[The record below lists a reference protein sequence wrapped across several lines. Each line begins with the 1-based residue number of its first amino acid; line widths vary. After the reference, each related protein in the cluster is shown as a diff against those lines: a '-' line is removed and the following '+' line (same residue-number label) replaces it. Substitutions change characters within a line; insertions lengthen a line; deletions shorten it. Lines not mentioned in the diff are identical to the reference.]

1 MSAAAKAEIVI
12 TAVDQVSAKLNAIS
26 ARIDGVTA
34 PVRRLGS
41 AFAGV
46 YGASGVKGVV
56 GAFGS
61 LADTTAGAAR
71 NAVLMAGSLGAAVG
85 AVIGFAKH
93 AADAADKIGDLSAR
107 YQVHAHSIQV
117 YGGLVEEAGGS
128 TEEAA
133 AAMGKLRKAMN
144 EAIHGGTE
152 QAAAFAGV
160 GISVE
165 KLKKMSPEEVMQ
177 QMADAFKS
185 SNKEGEKNAVLLQL
199 MGKNGT
205 VFMDVMN
212 KGGAAYQQRLEE
224 MRADGSLLSE
234 EQLKQADEF
243 DKSWSRMQRTLEGVK
258 NALGLRLAKA
268 IEPMVQGIQKWVV
281 ANRALIDQKFE
292 EFLAKLPALL
302 EAAGQL
308 LQGLW
313 SVAQGVA
320 SAFKA
325 VASVIGPT
333 GAALAG
339 VTVVMSPFLLAAGQL
354 AFAIGK
360 VVWVLG
366 NFTGIIPKLMALLS
380 NGLWA
385 TMMANPIGLIIAA
398 VAALAYVIYKN
409 WDNITAYVGAAWER
423 IKAVFE
429 VGFFDGMFQ
438 MWLEGWQAF
447 GNAIVGIIKT
457 LTPDFLM
464 PDSLKNFQ
472 FTFATERAQ
481 KVTSE
486 AAQAQQQNI
495 TNTVRLEIDAE
506 GRPRVKDM
514 KAGSDKTT
522 IDVYS
527 GLSMV
532 GM

>member
-107 YQVHAHSIQV
+107 YQVHSETIQV

-128 TEEAA
+128 TEDAA
-133 AAMGKLRKAMN
+133 AAIGKLRKAMN
-144 EAIHGGTE
+144 EAAHGGVE
-152 QAAAFAGV
+152 QAAAFAGI

-165 KLKKMSPEEVMQ
+165 QLKKMSPEEVML
-177 QMADAFKS
+177 QMADAFKG

-205 VFMDVMN
+205 VYMDVMN
-212 KGGAAYQQRLEE
+212 KGSAVILERFKE
-224 MRADGSLLSE
+224 MRADGSMLSD
-234 EQLKQADEF
+234 EQKQQADEF

-258 NALGLRLAKA
+258 NGLGLKLAKA
-268 IEPMVQGIQKWVV
+268 IEPIVDGIQKWLVV
-281 ANRALIDQKFE
+281 NRDMIDQGFEKFLKKLPE
-292 EFLAKLPALL
+292 ILETVGELFRDLWGIAKLV
-302 EAAGQL
+302 GR
-308 LQGLW
+308 
-313 SVAQGVA
+313 
-320 SAFKA
+320 AFQF
-325 VASVIGPT
+325 VSNVIGPV
-333 GAALAG
+333 GVVLAVVAG
-339 VTVVMSPFLLAAGQL
+339 VLAPFILAAGQL